1 MKFLGIN
8 AGRMAGYSADVL
20 SGVFGFGDMKYFAEI
35 KLFNKVIDRL
45 GINMDQQRQYEVFD
59 RIYEKRMRDKK
70 FERDRNSR

>member
-1 MKFLGIN
+1 
-8 AGRMAGYSADVL
+8 MAGYSADVL